1 MSIEPPWV
9 WLVPGLD
16 FSPRGLGTS
25 RSSILPRRRLLSFFC
40 VRFFLFHLSFL
51 FSCIFFSVLLFH
63 LSFIVFSSFSSF
75 VLSFCFIFLFFLAS
89 FGFISSLLSFYL
101 VVILIFPQPRSL
113 LLSLGVFSL
122 LAQSLQGPCDQ
133 TRARTLHLHKI
144 MLSWCGY
151 GSIPT

>member
-9 WLVPGLD
+9 WLVPGLG

-25 RSSILPRRRLLSFFC
+25 RSLILPRRRLLSFFC

-51 FSCIFFSVLLFH
+51 FSCIFFSIIVSSFFHCVLFVLFFCSFFLFH
-63 LSFIVFSSFSSF
+63 
-75 VLSFCFIFLFFLAS
+75 FLFFLAS

>member
-1 MSIEPPWV
+1 M
-9 WLVPGLD
+9 PGLG

-25 RSSILPRRRLLSFFC
+25 RRSILPRRRLLSFFC
-40 VRFFLFHLSFL
+40 VRFFLFHLVRFFLFHLSFL
-51 FSCIFFSVLLFH
+51 FSCIFFQYYCFIFLSLCSLRSLLLFF
-63 LSFIVFSSFSSF
+63 LSVSF
-75 VLSFCFIFLFFLAS
+75 FLFFLAS

-144 MLSWCGY
+144 MLS
-151 GSIPT
+151 